1 MNEWWLLTIGVI
13 LTLGTGVFVAAEFS
27 LVALD
32 RQELERR
39 RAGGAKGLDVVIRGL
54 RITSTHLSSAQ
65 LGITLTTLLA
75 GYTLE
80 PALSH
85 WIAPLL
91 QAIGVPE
98 GAQRAISVPLAVII
112 ATILSMLIGEL
123 IPKNFAIARPLQTA
137 KIVMPLQ
144 AAFTTIFKP
153 AVLMLN
159 GSANKM
165 LRAIGIEPKEELS
178 GARSAEELSA
188 LVRHSA
194 EAGSLEH
201 GTATLLD
208 RTLRFSEHTA
218 VDVMTPRTRFES
230 IHRLESSQALLE
242 LAGRTGFSRFPVI
255 DEDRDD
261 IVGVVHVK
269 QAVAVPRPKRLEVPV
284 AALVEDVVR
293 VPETMRLDQLLE
305 ALRSQGFQLAI
316 VVDEYG
322 GTAGLVTL
330 EDLVEEIVGEVAD
343 EHDRAPADVMGT
355 AAEMVLPADL
365 RPDEVRERTGVEIP
379 DSDDYETIAG
389 FVLRELGRIPEQ
401 GDAVA
406 LDDGAVLSVERMEG
420 RRISR
425 LRYVEA
431 QITPELSPDDASD
444 ADATTMRTEPTYD
457 GGTQWP
463 AGAQVHEDQ
472 PDTKRGAR

>member
-1 MNEWWLLTIGVI
+1 MNEWWLLAFGVI
-13 LTLGTGVFVAAEFS
+13 LTVGTGIFVAAEFS

-39 RAGGAKGLDVVIRGL
+39 REGGERGLHRVISGL

-80 PALSH
+80 PALSTMLD
-85 WIAPLL
+85 PLL
-91 QAIGVPE
+91 VAFGVPSNL
-98 GAQRAISVPLAVII
+98 QRAISAPIAVAI
-112 ATILSMLIGEL
+112 ATILSMVVGEL
-123 IPKNFAIARPLQTA
+123 VPKNFALARPLQAA
-137 KIVMPLQ
+137 KLVMPLQ
-144 AAFTTIFKP
+144 AGFTTLFKP
-153 AVLMLN
+153 AVLVLN
-159 GSANKM
+159 GSANGV

-178 GARSAEELSA
+178 GARTAEELSS

-194 EAGSLEH
+194 SAGLLEAD
-201 GTATLLD
+201 TASLLD
-208 RTLRFSEHTA
+208 RTLRFAEHTA
-218 VDVMTPRTRFES
+218 ADVMTPRTRIES
-230 IHRLESSQALLE
+230 IHRLEPAQAVLE

-269 QAVAVPRPKRLEVPV
+269 QAVAVPRAKRAEVPV
-284 AALVEDVVR
+284 AALVEDAVR

-305 ALRSQGFQLAI
+305 ELRTRGFQLAI

-343 EHDRAPADVMGT
+343 EHDRARADVIGN
-355 AAEMVLPADL
+355 ASEMTIPADL
-365 RPDEVRERTGVEIP
+365 RPDEVRDRTGVEIP
-379 DSDDYETIAG
+379 DSDDYDTIAG
-389 FVLRELGRIPEQ
+389 YVLYELGRIPER
-401 GDAVA
+401 GDEVP
-406 LDDGAVLSVERMEG
+406 LDDGAVLRVDRMDG

-425 LRYVEA
+425 LRYFAPPTNLDMENVHLRSSDEHA
-431 QITPELSPDDASD
+431 HREPQEGEGGAS
-444 ADATTMRTEPTYD
+444 
-457 GGTQWP
+457 
-463 AGAQVHEDQ
+463 
-472 PDTKRGAR
+472 